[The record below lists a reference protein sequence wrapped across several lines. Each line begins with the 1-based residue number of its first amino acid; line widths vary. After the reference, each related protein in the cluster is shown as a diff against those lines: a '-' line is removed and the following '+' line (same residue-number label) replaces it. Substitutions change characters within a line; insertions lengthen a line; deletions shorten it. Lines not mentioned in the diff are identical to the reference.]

1 MAQSSTYIDVTLLVA
16 LVQVKQ
22 DGSFMQI
29 SQHGHV
35 FYPIDAGLVHWQDL
49 FSGKG
54 SLGALEHLEEWGEGQ
69 IRACHLAIQSDFLP
83 ETSAFPQLY
92 PSALEKEMNKA
103 RIRSLFLY

>member
-1 MAQSSTYIDVTLLVA
+1 MQPSLSTYIDVTLLVA

-35 FYPIDAGLVHWQDL
+35 FYPINAGLVHWQDL

-54 SLGALEHLEEWGEGQ
+54 GLGVLEYLEEWREGQ
-69 IRACHLAIQSDFLP
+69 IS
-83 ETSAFPQLY
+83 S
-92 PSALEKEMNKA
+92 
-103 RIRSLFLY
+103 

>member
-1 MAQSSTYIDVTLLVA
+1 MWPNLSTYIDVTLLVA

-35 FYPIDAGLVHWQDL
+35 FYPINTGLVHWQYL

-54 SLGALEHLEEWGEGQ
+54 GLGVLEYLEE
-69 IRACHLAIQSDFLP
+69 
-83 ETSAFPQLY
+83 
-92 PSALEKEMNKA
+92 
-103 RIRSLFLY
+103 